1 MYKCPIVGVWY
12 IQSRQYQYR
21 HISHRTQQTAEYW
34 GRQTS
39 KISSSHLM
47 TPWEKKVQYWENTE
61 VRRQRT
67 KCSRPATLRHPF
79 PPPEPRL
86 YGQSTCLIKG
96 YSFGVTPVC
105 DFFFLTEKYAR
116 IFAFIISPYKHYWSK
131 FILIHSRCVIL
142 HYRSKQR
149 FNFGNTASQSLANT
163 VHTNTIHTLYILIF
177 VFCCMFR

>member
-1 MYKCPIVGVWY
+1 MWQFIVSMLVAMYKCPIVRVWY

-79 PPPEPRL
+79 QPPEPRL
-86 YGQSTCLIKG
+86 YEQSTCLIKG

-105 DFFFLTEKYAR
+105 DFFF
-116 IFAFIISPYKHYWSK
+116 SPKNMH
-131 FILIHSRCVIL
+131 
-142 HYRSKQR
+142 
-149 FNFGNTASQSLANT
+149 ASLLSLYP
-163 VHTNTIHTLYILIF
+163 HTNIIGLNLFWSIPAVLYYITVQNNALISAILL
-177 VFCCMFR
+177 VNH